1 MSGLFSFQRHPSLG
15 SNREWSAGG
24 VVGGVL
30 RQYFPSYNS
39 VVMTET
45 ILHSPSR
52 LDGLLERLPKELDL
66 RGEEFERADK
76 RLKSY

>member
-15 SNREWSAGG
+15 SNRGWGAGR
-24 VVGGVL
+24 VVGVVL

-39 VVMTET
+39 VVMAET

-52 LDGLLERLPKELDL
+52 LERLPKELDL
-66 RGEEFERADK
+66 RGDEFERADK
-76 RLKSY
+76 RLKPY